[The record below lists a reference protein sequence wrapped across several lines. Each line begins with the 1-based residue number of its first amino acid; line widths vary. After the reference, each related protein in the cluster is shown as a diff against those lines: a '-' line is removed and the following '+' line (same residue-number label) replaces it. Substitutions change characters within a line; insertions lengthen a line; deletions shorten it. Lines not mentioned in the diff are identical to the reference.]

1 MKWILSLLTLL
12 VFFLS
17 PLVAGPAEE
26 AAAAVA
32 VARARH
38 RQRVRERDYPLPL
51 ARDTP
56 RNNVTP
62 SVTVL
67 HGHYEWVRGSD
78 CCQIHLYCDGVQVGT
93 FRYDKYSVN
102 GRTGQYYR
110 FDGEK
115 WADHPLPYG
124 SIPEGAPEPPAQ
136 TGYQAP
142 TRYSPPTYY
151 VPLLFGGEP
160 MGGGCAGGGWGSGGG
175 RGRGRR

>member
-1 MKWILSLLTLL
+1 MKWILSLLTLVL
-12 VFFLS
+12 FFL
-17 PLVAGPAEE
+17 PALVAGPAEE

-38 RQRVRERDYPLPL
+38 RQRLRERDYPLPL

-67 HGHYEWVRGSD
+67 RGHYEWVQGPD
-78 CCQIHLYCDGVQVGT
+78 CCQVQLFCDGVQIGT
-93 FRYDKYSVN
+93 YRYGRFPPTNGTGSFYRYDGV
-102 GRTGQYYR
+102 
-110 FDGEK
+110 K
-115 WADHPLPYG
+115 WAKDPMPYG
-124 SIPEGAPEPPAQ
+124 SVPQGAPEPPAQ
-136 TGYQAP
+136 TEHQAP
-142 TRYSPPTYY
+142 ARYSPPTYY